1 MSVITTTLPNIQNVK
16 FTQSEMIINL
26 SNNRFFTVPLNEFPK
41 IQNLTHSEREDF
53 EIIDDTNLSFLALD
67 DIYSVN
73 ELIGIG

>member
-1 MSVITTTLPNIQNVK
+1 MTVITTTLPNIQNVK

-41 IQNLTHSEREDF
+41 IQALSKSERNDF
-53 EIIDDTNLSFLALD
+53 EIIDDHNLSFLALD

>member
-1 MSVITTTLPNIQNVK
+1 MMPSREHHIHNVK

-41 IQNLTHSEREDF
+41 IQALSKIERNDF
-53 EIIDDTNLSFLALD
+53 EIIDDHNLSFLALD